1 MAKYFRISEIDA
13 ETFER
18 MTGDVL
24 DCLQVSI
31 PADDGS
37 VYAAVDEELEDFIE
51 VDLDMFERRMNNGV
65 CNTL

>member
-18 MTGDVL
+18 MTGGVL

-31 PADDGS
+31 PADDGN
-37 VYAAVDEELEDFIE
+37 VYAAADEELQDFIE
-51 VDLDMFERRMNNGV
+51 VDLDLFDIGE
-65 CNTL
+65 